1 MRYLSFDEYTRE
13 FSFYTTEAEYPIGR
27 RTKVMAFNFSDSV
40 QKMFSA
46 LTSTA
51 DLRTSLANTL
61 LSSGINSMQN
71 ENYTQAVASFRQA
84 AAMQPD
90 LTEAYTYQG
99 DAYSRLGK
107 RKEAIEAYK
116 MSLKVDKTQD
126 TVYTTMAGVYIDNGQ
141 QAEAEKIL
149 KAGIKQNNQNTLAYY
164 MLGQLQAQNKDYTA
178 AEANFRKVIK
188 LEPKDGNGYYA
199 LGMAL
204 NGQGK
209 YDEAVEMLQ
218 KATTLKKDFSP
229 ALLELGRAYA
239 ALGNKEKAQEQVD
252 ALDAIDTTDAAISA
266 EELAAEIKQPKMSY
280 YNSVDSSLKL
290 NMSTISLLAIAP
302 AKFIEPGGSQDFTV
316 KFTFDSEMDLGS
328 VMNPLNWRISKASG
342 GTAGLY
348 NNGLYSA
355 KDVPVPYI
363 PKNVSY
369 DPTTREATVA
379 FTIRQLS
386 TGIDGTIDP
395 KHLVFQFLGKDI
407 NGKSM
412 DTTADQ
418 YNGWNG
424 DVF

>member
-1 MRYLSFDEYTRE
+1 
-13 FSFYTTEAEYPIGR
+13 
-27 RTKVMAFNFSDSV
+27 MALNFSDNV

-46 LTSTA
+46 LTSAT
-51 DLRTSLANTL
+51 DLRSSVANTL
-61 LSSGINSMQN
+61 LSSGINLMQN
-71 ENYTQAVASFRQA
+71 KKYSEAASAFRQA

-90 LTEAYTYQG
+90 LTEAYIYQG

-107 RKEAIEAYK
+107 KKEAIEAYK
-116 MSLKVDKTQD
+116 MSLKVDKSQD
-126 TVYTTMAGVYIDNGQ
+126 TVYTTLAGVYIDSGQ
-141 QAEAEKIL
+141 QAEAEKVL
-149 KAGIKQNNQNTLAYY
+149 KDGIKQNKQNTLAYY
-164 MLGQLQAQNKDYTA
+164 MLGQLQAQNKDYSS
-178 AEANFRKVIK
+178 AEANFRQVVK

-209 YDEAVEMLQ
+209 YDAAVEMLQ
-218 KATTLKKDFSP
+218 KATALKKDFSP

-239 ALGNKEKAQEQVD
+239 GLGNKEKAQEQVD
-252 ALDAIDTTDAAISA
+252 ALSAIDTTDAAISA
-266 EELAAEIKQPKMSY
+266 EELAAEIKQPKMKY

-290 NMSTISLLAIAP
+290 NISNISLLAIAP
-302 AKFIEPGGSQDFTV
+302 AEFINPGGSKDFTV
-316 KFTFDSEMDLGS
+316 KFTFDSDMDLGS
-328 VMNPLNWRISKASG
+328 VVNPLNWRISKASG

-379 FTIRQLS
+379 FTIRQLTS
-386 TGIDGTIDP
+386 GIDGTIDP
-395 KHLVFQFLGKDI
+395 KHLVFQFLGKDV

-412 DTTADQ
+412 DSSADQ
-418 YNGWNG
+418 YNGWSG
-424 DVF
+424 GVF